1 MDQIEQLFA
10 RQRKT
15 ELPNV
20 SFASNLVPNFLDL
33 PRFFASLLEHPPIL
47 LCVLLVRVVVAAL
60 AGALHVVLRLPEV
73 KQPQEDDLGMVVNL
87 LLSSRPAFKRAYA
100 LVSPLRCCWN

>member
-1 MDQIEQLFA
+1 MDQIEQFFA

-15 ELPNV
+15 EIPNV

-33 PRFFASLLEHPPIL
+33 PQFFASLLEHPPIL
-47 LCVLLVRVVVAAL
+47 LCVLLVRIVVASL
-60 AGALHVVLRLPEV
+60 ASAIHVVLRLPEV

-87 LLSSRPAFKRAYA
+87 LLSSRPAFK
-100 LVSPLRCCWN
+100 CTFCIT